1 LKRPFLL
8 GQGLACPALTAHSRS
23 EPGAMEQ
30 HMNYRQ
36 LGQGLRV
43 SAIGIG
49 CMPMIREG
57 NINYG
62 QADDDQSIRAIHDA
76 IDLGITFF
84 DTAEMYGPFRNEE
97 LVGRAIR
104 GRRDGLVIATKFA
117 NRFDGDRAIG
127 VDGSPANARRACEAS
142 LKRLGIDVI
151 DLFYQH
157 RVDPN
162 VPIEE
167 TVGGMAELV
176 KEGKARFLGLSE
188 AAAGTVRRAAK
199 VHPIAALQSEYS
211 IWERGVEAEILP
223 ACRENGIG
231 FVPYSPLGR
240 GFLAGDIRSLDQLPA
255 NDYRHHDPR
264 YSAENMPKNLAIVD
278 AIASVAARHG
288 VSNAQIALAWLLA
301 QGEDIVPIPGV
312 KRSETM
318 RDSAG
323 SVDVALSVA
332 DLAEIEAA
340 APGGRAAGL
349 RYSEAVLARTSL

>member
-1 LKRPFLL
+1 
-8 GQGLACPALTAHSRS
+8 
-23 EPGAMEQ
+23 MELR
-30 HMNYRQ
+30 MKYRE

-57 NINYG
+57 NITYG
-62 QADDDQSIRAIHDA
+62 NADDDQSIRAIHDA
-76 IDLGITFF
+76 IDLGINFF

-117 NRFDGDRAIG
+117 MRWQGSTPVG

-142 LKRLGIDVI
+142 LKRLGIDTI

-157 RVDPN
+157 RVDPD

-176 KEGKARFLGLSE
+176 KEGKVRFLGLSE

-199 VHPIAALQSEYS
+199 VHPIAALQTEYS
-211 IWERGVEAEILP
+211 IWEREVEAEILP

-240 GFLAGDIRSLDQLPA
+240 GFLAGNIRGIDELPA
-255 NDYRHHDPR
+255 DDYRRHDPR
-264 YSAENMPKNLAIVD
+264 YSPENLPKNLAIVD
-278 AIASVAARHG
+278 AIAAVAARHG

-323 SVDVALSVA
+323 APDVELSA
-332 DLAEIEAA
+332 DDLAAIEAA
-340 APGGRAAGL
+340 APGGHAAGL
-349 RYSEAVLARTSL
+349 RYSQAALARVNI